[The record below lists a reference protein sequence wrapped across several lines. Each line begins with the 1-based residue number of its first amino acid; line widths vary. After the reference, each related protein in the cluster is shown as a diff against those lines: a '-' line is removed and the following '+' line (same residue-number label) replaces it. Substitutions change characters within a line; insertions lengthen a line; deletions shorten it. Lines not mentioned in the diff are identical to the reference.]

1 MTTYADLVTR
11 VRQQIMGYAKDQ
23 VAVSELAQPMTAADT
38 SFTVGTSTIGS
49 VSQGLVEI
57 EDELV
62 LVKSYDPSSGTVQVM
77 GGANGRGA
85 EGTVAADHD
94 ALALVTSDPRFP
106 RQRIK
111 EEINNTILGV
121 YPSLVTFGY
130 TNISNISVVY
140 EYEMPA
146 DALDVWAVSDQL
158 VGPSQVWMQG
168 SNFRFNPSADP
179 TSFPTGKSIQ
189 LFDPVTP
196 GRAMRVKYVKTPQP
210 LTAAS
215 DDFEAVSG
223 LPDRCADLIVWG
235 ACSRLLPAYESAR
248 LQQQAIE
255 ATERAPL
262 VPVRSAA
269 QIAAYYYQMYQQ
281 RLDDERSR
289 MFLEHPQPT
298 YYAS

>member
-1 MTTYADLVTR
+1 MTTYADLVNR

-23 VAVSELAQPMTAADT
+23 VSVSELAQPMAAADT
-38 SFTVGTSTIGS
+38 SFTVDTDTIGNL
-49 VSQGLVEI
+49 SQGLVEI

-62 LVKSYDPSSGTVQVM
+62 LVKSYDAPSGVVQIM
-77 GGANGRGA
+77 GGPNGRGA
-85 EGTVAADHD
+85 EGTTAADH
-94 ALALVTSDPRFP
+94 AAQVLVTSDPRFP

-111 EEINNTILGV
+111 EAISDTILGV
-121 YPSLVTFGY
+121 YPDLVCFGY

-158 VGPSQVWMQG
+158 VGPTQVWMQG
-168 SNFRFNPSADP
+168 TRFRFNPSADP
-179 TSFPTGKSIQ
+179 TAFPSGKSIQ
-189 LFDPVTP
+189 LFNAVTP
-196 GRAMRVKYVKTPQP
+196 GRAMRVKYVKTPVA
-210 LTAAS
+210 LANAS

-248 LQQQAIE
+248 LQQQAVE
-255 ATERAPL
+255 ATERAAL
-262 VPVRSAA
+262 VPPKSAA
-269 QIAAYYYQMYQQ
+269 TVASYYYQLYQQ
-281 RLDDERSR
+281 RLQEERNR